1 MDGIVFILIME
12 LDGNV
17 HNKYSNNILLTYGV
31 SSIKTDKEC
40 YVCLMS
46 ESKWASYILPC
57 GHTCH
62 SRCYASYCNMKK
74 SYVYSCP
81 VCGDFDPNDKNL
93 YACEVCYKRGHP
105 GYKCIRLK
113 FITREYGDYWYEI
126 GLPRGNKRGNPCSDF
141 KCKGYLTFKKNDKF
155 YKCNKCNL
163 TEKI

>member
-1 MDGIVFILIME
+1 ME
-12 LDGNV
+12 LEGNV
-17 HNKYSNNILLTYGV
+17 HNEYSDNILLTYGV

-46 ESKWASYILPC
+46 ENKWRSHILPC

-62 SRCYASYCNMKK
+62 SRCYAAYCNMKK

-93 YACEVCYKRGHP
+93 SVCMFCKKRGHVAH
-105 GYKCIRLK
+105 KCERVVNWHI
-113 FITREYGDYWYEI
+113 DYRDTCKEM
-126 GLPRGNKRGNPCSDF
+126 GLPQDNDKRANPCRDF

-163 TEKI
+163 TEEI

>member
-1 MDGIVFILIME
+1 ME

-17 HNKYSNNILLTYGV
+17 HNTYSDNILLKYGI
-31 SSIKTDKEC
+31 SSVKTDKEC

-46 ESKWASYILPC
+46 ESKWHSYILPC

-62 SRCYASYCNMKK
+62 SRCYAAYCGMKK

-93 YACEVCYKRGHP
+93 YVCKCCYKRGHP
-105 GYKCIRLK
+105 IQKCIRLK
-113 FITREYGDYWYEI
+113 ILSSPFLIDHSFGDEAWEI
-126 GLPRGNKRGNPCSDF
+126 GLPEDDKRCNPCSDF

-163 TEKI
+163 TEEI